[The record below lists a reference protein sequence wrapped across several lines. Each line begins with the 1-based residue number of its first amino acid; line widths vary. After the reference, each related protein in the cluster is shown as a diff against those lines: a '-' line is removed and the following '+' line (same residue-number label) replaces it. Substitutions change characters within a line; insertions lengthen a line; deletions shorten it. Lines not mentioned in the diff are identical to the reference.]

1 MVASVVVQELE
12 EDLASIDTS
21 IGDLVRGGD
30 AEAMARKTWDFGES
44 WMTEKMIR
52 KQEKEGMYSAGRAR
66 PPQ

>member
-1 MVASVVVQELE
+1 MVASIAVQELE
-12 EDLASIDTS
+12 EDLVSVDTS
-21 IGDLVRGGD
+21 IGDLVGGGE
-30 AEAMARKTWDFGES
+30 AKAMAGKTWDFGEL